1 MTYQHIAIATDLSD
15 DAELLVRKGSEL
27 AGALQAKLSLIYI
40 DEQANHY
47 SEFGSGEFNY
57 TDKTF
62 TERVKN
68 MLNAIQQ
75 QAEYPISE
83 VIIGRGELCEALNN
97 AISEKGIELVIFG
110 HHHDMWSRLVSST
123 RRTINHIAVDMLVV
137 PIEKH

>member
-83 VIIGRGELCEALNN
+83 
-97 AISEKGIELVIFG
+97 KGIDLVIFG